1 MQDENDDT
9 HILRRW
15 FSIGDLLSA
24 VVTLIALGI
33 VWGSLSSEVRMLQRD
48 VNELKGRDITPGART
63 EIATMR
69 AKDDA
74 QDRELGAIREEM
86 RESRREITEAL
97 LRLEVKLDRHDD
109 VRR

>member
-24 VVTLIALGI
+24 VVTLIALGM
-33 VWGSLSSEVRMLQRD
+33 VWGSLSSEVRVLD
-48 VNELKGRDITPGART
+48 RDITPGART

-74 QDRELGAIREEM
+74 HDRELGAIREEM

>member
-1 MQDENDDT
+1 MQEDTDDT

-24 VVTLIALGI
+24 VVTLVALGM

-63 EIATMR
+63 EIATIKAR
-69 AKDDA
+69 DDA
-74 QDRELGAIREEM
+74 QDRELFALREEL
-86 RESRREITEAL
+86 RASRREITESL
-97 LRLEVKLDRHDD
+97 LRLEAKLDRHDGK
-109 VRR
+109 